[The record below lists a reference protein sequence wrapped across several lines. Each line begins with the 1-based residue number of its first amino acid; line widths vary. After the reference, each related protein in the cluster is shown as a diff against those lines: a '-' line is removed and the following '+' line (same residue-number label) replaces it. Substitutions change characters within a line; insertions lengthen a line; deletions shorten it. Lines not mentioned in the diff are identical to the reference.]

1 MSPPPQGAGSST
13 PAVPATDS
21 LRHLPLPQWLSDLL
35 HSECSPED
43 PSENVSRLDPADEE
57 AFRQMTEEPVSVAWW
72 TNVSKEEWQQ
82 RAMAAAGIDPARW
95 DPSDGFKANEENIKK
110 VYALYAQ
117 WYLAHPELKWAGMAK
132 LAGGSVYGG
141 LLSLQEQRPGWSPRD
156 ILVPF
161 LIYDKGKQVQM
172 DKVERIFVEMQ
183 KNIFMD
189 MAWQHQAYAEGG
201 LSALAAA
208 YNRGDMSAAN
218 FEAWSKIAS
227 GDPGAQWEGNKTL
240 LMREQ
245 SEILPPD
252 YERIRDL
259 WGGGT
264 IAENISENTV
274 SPIPG
279 GAPFQKLHPHGD
291 VTDFEDRWKWIEDQM
306 LPEYKALGDD
316 YTRTLVNQPL
326 DQLARREFA
335 PDPRRAP

>member
-1 MSPPPQGAGSST
+1 VAPPQGQGGS
-13 PAVPATDS
+13 PLVVPATDPIPHLS
-21 LRHLPLPQWLSDLL
+21 LPAW
-35 HSECSPED
+35 CTAED
-43 PSENVSRLDPADEE
+43 DEERVSRLDPADED
-57 AFRQMTEEPVSVAWW
+57 AFHQITEEPVSVAWW
-72 TNVSKEEWQQ
+72 TNVSVDEWRQ
-82 RAMAAAGIDPARW
+82 RAMAAAGIDPRQW
-95 DPSDGFKANEENIKK
+95 DPSDGFEDNKKNIEK

-141 LLSLQEQRPGWSPRD
+141 LLKMQDERPGWHPRD

-161 LIYDKGKQVQM
+161 LVYDKTKQIQM

-189 MAWQHQAYAEGG
+189 LAWQHQAYVEGG
-201 LSALAAA
+201 LGALASA

-218 FEAWSKIAS
+218 YEAWVKIAT
-227 GDPGAQWEGNKTL
+227 GDANAQWDGNKAL

-245 SEILPPD
+245 SEVLPPG
-252 YERIRDL
+252 YEEIRDL

-264 IAENISENTV
+264 IAENISENTA

-279 GAPFQKLHPHGD
+279 GAPFQKLYPDGD
-291 VTDFEDRWKWIEDQM
+291 VTQFEERWRWIEDHM
-306 LPEYKALGDD
+306 LPEYRALGGEYTKAL
-316 YTRTLVNQPL
+316 VEQPL

-335 PDPRRAP
+335 PDPRRSP